1 MLRRLFAVRLITT
14 LIVIFTLI
22 NSFALILVGA
32 FLSVKGIIGIVRGG
46 IGTEAHPALMILESL
61 DVFLI
66 ALVFLIFAIGIAK
79 LFHPGSDEELSG
91 VVPSWLNIH
100 NFGELKLVLWEAIMT
115 TLVVLFAAEIVKHG
129 GEFSWTMMVIPA
141 SILLLSVSMFVLKKS
156 EEKESPKPAYE

>member
-1 MLRRLFAVRLITT
+1 MIRGGTEPTSMLRRLFAVRLITT

-46 IGTEAHPALMILESL
+46 IGTEAHP
-61 DVFLI
+61 